1 MPKVKCL
8 WAGSWNKVKTISFI
22 KQNLISYMKIT
33 KPVAISLLFLI
44 MGIGCTNNT
53 NQDERINPEDL
64 KYNEE
69 LAAELG
75 ADEYGMRRYVMA
87 LLKTGPNQDHD
98 EETAQKLQ
106 EAHMENIRRLGAEG
120 KLIVAGPFLD
130 DGQLRGIYIFDV
142 STIEEAKELTES
154 DPAIQAGRLE
164 MELHPWY
171 GSAGLKMV
179 NETHSQISKEN
190 P

>member
-1 MPKVKCL
+1 
-8 WAGSWNKVKTISFI
+8 
-22 KQNLISYMKIT
+22 MKISNS
-33 KPVAISLLFLI
+33 ISIIILLF
-44 MGIGCTNNT
+44 IGCAGCT
-53 NQDERINPEDL
+53 DEANHDGNITSGKSEYD
-64 KYNEE
+64 KA
-69 LAAELG
+69 LAEKLG

-87 LLKTGPNQDHD
+87 LLKSGPNQDHD

-106 EAHMENIRRLGAEG
+106 EGHMENIRRLGSEG

-142 STIEEAKELTES
+142 STIEEARELTET

-171 GSAGLKMV
+171 GSAGLKKV
-179 NETHSQISKEN
+179 NEIHSRISKEN
-190 P
+190 PD